1 MSEPDPATGVEASP
15 LAAAFADGPA
25 FVPYLVAGDPDVES
39 SKAYLEALDRGGA
52 DVLELG
58 LPFSEP
64 IAEGPTIQSAIVRAL
79 EAGMTVERYFEFVE
93 ALDVDAGALETDAA
107 RELLREVARFP
118 AAIEAAADDL
128 EPHTIAT
135 FTREFADA
143 YNAFYRECP
152 VVTAE
157 TEALRD
163 ARLAV
168 VAAAKHTMSN
178 ALDVLGV
185 EAPESM

>member
-1 MSEPDPATGVEASP
+1 
-15 LAAAFADGPA
+15 
-25 FVPYLVAGDPDVES
+25 
-39 SKAYLEALDRGGA
+39 
-52 DVLELG
+52 
-58 LPFSEP
+58 
-64 IAEGPTIQSAIVRAL
+64 
-79 EAGMTVERYFEFVE
+79 
-93 ALDVDAGALETDAA
+93 
-107 RELLREVARFP
+107 
-118 AAIEAAADDL
+118 IEAAADDL

>member
-1 MSEPDPATGVEASP
+1 VPGVTAD
-15 LAAAFADGPA
+15 ADG
-25 FVPYLVAGDPDVES
+25 DVD
-39 SKAYLEALDRGGA
+39 L
-52 DVLELG
+52 
-58 LPFSEP
+58 
-64 IAEGPTIQSAIVRAL
+64 
-79 EAGMTVERYFEFVE
+79 E